1 MQLNLLFQKYGANRI
16 KIIFYFIYLSCL
28 FSNIQAAEINLDN
41 TITTQPLPKFF
52 TGAGM
57 ADISSALNHDTSGNQ
72 ITNSYLNSEYLK
84 LCKALKISDYRFPA
98 GTAGNFYHFY
108 GKGSGIDTTEV
119 YCNPV
124 YYGIRNKSKLQQFV
138 NSYKFE
144 QNLDKNYA
152 YYFSDFMHEIQKDM
166 PDAGFYYHLNS
177 HTHFYKGQ
185 LKQLSPAIQE
195 LINQYFEYNNTLL
208 NRKYDEFIN
217 SVDTN
222 QIKIALNLLESLK
235 NDSRISDLKQLLVSD
250 ANFQSSFQENINSI
264 RYFEAQ
270 KLNLKGVEIGNE
282 TEAEYVL
289 FDDDYTHYP
298 YSCNVD
304 EDSEVNPFTKIQL
317 RDYMEGLIKNWIITT
332 LYADSIHTN
341 FNIPIGLTISGFRG
355 NIGFD
360 KNDNPYFIKQFG
372 VLEKKAFFW
381 SKFFGNESKIDAYIP
396 HIYSQKVLECNN
408 YTAKLDT
415 TPSEQIN
422 KIAIDVIENFS
433 DLSLPYV
440 LKHINQTVNGKPL
453 WITEWNFNMKSYVPN
468 TFMHAYFLHRAISKN
483 IEFYE
488 NNLYNIQSW
497 LLHYLSATYYGYA
510 LVKSGYYGA
519 KYTINK
525 MLPYESFYMWGNTLN
540 DQSKKLNINLSSQNN
555 QAKEVQ
561 CFINK
566 DKTKIFIHY
575 NNISDNDDI
584 LLLNNITINDNA
596 KNYKIK
602 SVNTHILA
610 AQTLLASNYTEC
622 QAVKNQIP
630 PNSYTIIEDSLM
642 TNFDTIQLPLKS
654 IGQITLQ
661 IEANSSTK
669 TKHSKKK
676 ENAIK
681 IYPNPSN
688 YYLNIEIQNF
698 NVDEN
703 YTLKIF
709 DTSGKIVK
717 VFNDVKSYN
726 LIDIHQLNYANYIIS
741 LFNDNELVQS
751 QKFTKKN

>member
-1 MQLNLLFQKYGANRI
+1 MKLNILSQNFYAKSMQIAFC
-16 KIIFYFIYLSCL
+16 IIAFFCFYN
-28 FSNIQAAEINLDN
+28 NIQASEINLDN
-41 TITTQPLPKFF
+41 TITTQALPKFF

-119 YCNPV
+119 YCNPI
-124 YYGIRNKSKLQQFV
+124 YYGIRNQSKLQQFV

-166 PDAGFYYHLNS
+166 PEAGFYYHLNS

-185 LKQLSPAIQE
+185 LKQLSPTIQE

-222 QIKIALNLLESLK
+222 QIKIAINLLESLK
-235 NDSRISDLKQLLVSD
+235 NDSRIADLKQLLVND
-250 ANFQSSFQENINSI
+250 VNFQNSFQENINSI

-270 KLNLKGVEIGNE
+270 KLNLKGIEIGNE

-298 YSCNVD
+298 YSCKVD
-304 EDSEVNPFTKIQL
+304 EDGEVNPFTKIQL
-317 RDYMEGLIKNWIITT
+317 RDYIEGVIKNWILTT

-341 FNIPIGLTISGFRG
+341 FNKPIGLTISGFRG

-381 SKFFGNESKIDAYIP
+381 SKFFGNEPKIDAYIP
-396 HIYSQKVLECNN
+396 HIYSQKALECSN
-408 YTAKLDT
+408 YTAELDT

-433 DLSLPYV
+433 DSTLPYV
-440 LKHINQTVNGKPL
+440 LKHINKTVNGKPL
-453 WITEWNFNMKSYVPN
+453 WITEWNFNMKSFVPN
-468 TFMHAYFLHRAISKN
+468 TFMHAYFLHRAIAKN

-510 LVKSGYYGA
+510 LIKSGYFGA

-525 MLPYESFYMWGNTLN
+525 MLPYESIYMWSNTLS
-540 DQSKKLNINLSSQNN
+540 DQSKKLDIVLESQNH

-566 DKTKIFIHY
+566 DKTKIYIHY
-575 NNISDNDDI
+575 NNISNDDDI
-584 LLLNNITINDNA
+584 LLLKNINIKDNT
-596 KNYKIK
+596 KNYTIK

-622 QAVKNQIP
+622 QAVKNQIST
-630 PNSYTIIEDSLM
+630 NSYTIIEDSLIN
-642 TNFDTIQLPLKS
+642 NFDTIHLPSKS

-661 IEANSSTK
+661 IEEKTSTK
-669 TKHSKKK
+669 IKHSKKK
-676 ENAIK
+676 EYAIK
-681 IYPNPSN
+681 NYPNPSN
-688 YYLNIEIQNF
+688 HWFNIDIENF
-698 NVDEN
+698 SSDEN
-703 YTLKIF
+703 ISIKIF
-709 DTSGKIVK
+709 DTSGKLVK
-717 VFNDVKSYN
+717 NIHNIKSHN
-726 LIDIHQLNYANYIIS
+726 LIDINTLNNGNFIIS
-741 LFNDNELVQS
+741 LSDDNVIIHS
-751 QKFTKKN
+751 QKATKKD